1 MVTELFL
8 LLLALNVIGIVA
20 CNRIAKA
27 RNSAHVIFWTMMGVL
42 FGPLAIPFVL
52 KFSRSEHQSSKVPA
66 A

>member
-1 MVTELFL
+1 MTELFL
-8 LLLALNVIGIVA
+8 VLLALNVIGIVT

-27 RNSAHVIFWTMMGVL
+27 RGSAHVIFWTVMGVI